1 MRMNTPFELLNRQVR
16 LVTGGAD
23 SRSSAVDEQGDPPDA
38 TCSTLAHD
46 GTVLA
51 SCSLWWHRAPL
62 LAGRRAGLVGHYF
75 SADAQAG
82 ERLITHACSELAA
95 RGCAV
100 AVGPMDGSTWDSYRF
115 VIERDAAPRFFMEPH
130 NHDDWPLQ
138 FQRSGFSAI
147 AHYRS
152 ALQTDLTLDDRRI
165 SRVRERISASGIHI
179 RCIDTR
185 RFEEELERMHPL
197 VMAGFRDSPFFT
209 PLRAEEFVRRHCR
222 LLPCIRRD
230 LVLIAEQEGKPVAL
244 LFAIPDLAQLQRGER
259 IDTAIVKTV
268 VALPGR
274 DYAGIAHLLTA
285 RAAAVARGAGYGRAI
300 HALMRESI
308 HSANWSARCG
318 ATIRRYALF
327 AKTLAR

>member
-1 MRMNTPFELLNRQVR
+1 MNAPFELANQRVR
-16 LVTGGAD
+16 LAIAGAVSRPGAD
-23 SRSSAVDEQGDPPDA
+23 GEPGDPPDA
-38 TCSTLAHD
+38 ACTAVAQD
-46 GTVLA
+46 GAVLA
-51 SCSLWWHRAPL
+51 SCSLWWRRAPL
-62 LAGRRAGLVGHYF
+62 LAGRGTGLIGHYF

-82 ERLITHACSELAA
+82 ERLITRACAELAA
-95 RGCAV
+95 RGCEV
-100 AVGPMDGSTWDSYRF
+100 AVGPMDGSTWDDYRF
-115 VIERDAAPRFFMEPH
+115 VIERDAAPRFFMEPD

-165 SRVRERISASGIHI
+165 SRVTERISASGIHI

-185 RFEEELERMHPL
+185 RFEEELERMHAL
-197 VMAGFRDSPFFT
+197 VMAGFRDSLFFT
-209 PLRAEEFVRRHCR
+209 PIRAEEFVRRHRR
-222 LLPCIRRD
+222 LLPCVRQD
-230 LVLIAEQEGKPVAL
+230 LVLIAEQGGKPVAL
-244 LFAIPDLAQLQRGER
+244 LFAIPDLAQMQRGEP

-274 DYAGIAHLLTA
+274 ANAGIAHLLTA
-285 RAAAVARGAGYGRAI
+285 RAATVAREAGYRRAI

-308 HSANWSARCG
+308 HSANWSARWG

-327 AKTLAR
+327 AKPLGR